1 MKANVYFS
9 EAHYFILLKTV
20 MSKMGYFFG
29 DNFDYLKV
37 NWIIF

>member
-20 MSKMGYFFG
+20 MSKMGYLYVN
-29 DNFDYLKV
+29 DFDYLKV